1 MYPRPH
7 ITVLS
12 AVLLLLGC
20 AALRTAAQSNCT
32 SVDRVRIQLQW
43 VLQAQFAG
51 YAAAQELGY
60 FREECL
66 EVVVLS
72 GGPGVDSAEW
82 VIKDIAQFGVAWSQ
96 VSLKTR
102 TAGSDIVII
111 SQVFQ
116 RSSTLAVT
124 RAEDNIKSIAQLRDK
139 TVAMWDGIDEEF
151 RAALVKNGLNVQ
163 TSINRISQSFS
174 PLGLL
179 QGRSDCVMAT
189 TYNEFAQLLEYIAP
203 NATQLYKPENFSIF
217 SFEDLGT
224 ATLQDSLFVSREWLN
239 KTGNKDIAK
248 RFLRAMTRGWIY
260 CRDDLEGCVNL
271 IWSGDDHQ
279 RWMMNEVNKLIWG
292 TGETFGM
299 MNSSK
304 WLTTVDVLSSA
315 GLIPADDYSEAY
327 DMSLMSEVV
336 AELQSSG
343 VLVRVNPF
351 RSANFSWC
359 LRSASCPGASSTA
372 YICTGNEKSP
382 TYMFI
387 EPNFTLPML
396 VIGVVFVAIT
406 IFIAAFVLHRRES
419 IVMKSATPL
428 FMIVM
433 LVGIMFI
440 YASVV
445 MYAIDHSDVT
455 CSLFIWLLSIGF
467 TLLFVSLFIKT
478 IRVYRIFNA
487 KKLLIKAWTNNDL
500 VKALAVFLSIDA
512 VLLVLLQAIFP
523 ITTEWVL
530 NPGDDFSNFSSC
542 YFFPPILYVIIG
554 YKGLTVF
561 SGVAVAIMT
570 RKVPY
575 SFFNEARYIAI
586 SMYNFAFVSVVILI
600 PMIVV
605 SNVVANFMVLCL
617 AILFTTT
624 IALGL
629 LFVPKIWLVARRSED
644 DLQNMY
650 ENEKHRF
657 LYSSGTTRSNVSARQ
672 LTSEGPS
679 SIRASA
685 ADPTSV
691 RGDSKK

>member
-1 MYPRPH
+1 
-7 ITVLS
+7 
-12 AVLLLLGC
+12 
-20 AALRTAAQSNCT
+20 
-32 SVDRVRIQLQW
+32 
-43 VLQAQFAG
+43 
-51 YAAAQELGY
+51 
-60 FREECL
+60 
-66 EVVVLS
+66 
-72 GGPGVDSAEW
+72 
-82 VIKDIAQFGVAWSQ
+82 
-96 VSLKTR
+96 
-102 TAGSDIVII
+102 
-111 SQVFQ
+111 
-116 RSSTLAVT
+116 
-124 RAEDNIKSIAQLRDK
+124 
-139 TVAMWDGIDEEF
+139 MWDGIDEEF

-304 WLTTVDVLSSA
+304 WLATVDVLSSA

>member
-1 MYPRPH
+1 
-7 ITVLS
+7 VLS